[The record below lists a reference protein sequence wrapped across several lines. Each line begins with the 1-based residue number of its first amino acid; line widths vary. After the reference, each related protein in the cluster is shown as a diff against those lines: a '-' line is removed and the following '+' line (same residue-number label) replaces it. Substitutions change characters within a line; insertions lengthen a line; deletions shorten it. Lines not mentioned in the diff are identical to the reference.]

1 MTLIRER
8 FRGYSDRESVHETPP
23 NHAVEPTAS
32 SFGFAYAS
40 GGGSPPAFGGEG
52 FRGTRAGGYS
62 DAERPPAGVG
72 AGQPGMEQDMA
83 TNRNRS
89 FAGKVAFA
97 KLVED

>member
-40 GGGSPPAFGGEG
+40 GGGSPPALIKALRFA
-52 FRGTRAGGYS
+52 TRL
-62 DAERPPAGVG
+62 DQRPGLRPVVIEALRASITTGWSCVL
-72 AGQPGMEQDMA
+72 A
-83 TNRNRS
+83 
-89 FAGKVAFA
+89 
-97 KLVED
+97 